1 MKSLRKRIESLEL
14 YLNSQKH
21 SVEEVKLIGSVNR
34 SMASGRITKTLDKT
48 RSTRTSDKIKTSI

>member
-1 MKSLRKRIESLEL
+1 MEL

-21 SVEEVKLIGSVNR
+21 LIDEVKPIESVNR